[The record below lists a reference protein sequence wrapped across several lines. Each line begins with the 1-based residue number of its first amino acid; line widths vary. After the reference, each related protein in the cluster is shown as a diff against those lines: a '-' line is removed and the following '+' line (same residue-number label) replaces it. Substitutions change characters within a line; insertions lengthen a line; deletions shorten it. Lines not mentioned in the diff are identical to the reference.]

1 MTIRNVSPDNAW
13 YESHSIHYPSWH
25 WNADNVNQ
33 HHDLAMMVICHH
45 NKQHHLLLLTKLLK
59 SVLIDLIRNKYTNY
73 LLNTYLPKQVE
84 YTFNTLI
91 YNQVCILLFLY
102 FIHNERLVEL
112 CGIEPQTSCVQG
124 RRSPSW
130 AIAPILDFFFRLSVF
145 FSLEFLLILRC
156 KHENFSNPGK
166 SLWSIIFYASSV
178 LTTSRRILVGL
189 GGLEPPTSPLSGV
202 RSNHLSY
209 RPNLIHRSK
218 QHC

>member
-1 MTIRNVSPDNAW
+1 
-13 YESHSIHYPSWH
+13 
-25 WNADNVNQ
+25 
-33 HHDLAMMVICHH
+33 MVICHH

-124 RRSPSW
+124 RRSPS
-130 AIAPILDFFFRLSVF
+130 
-145 FSLEFLLILRC
+145 
-156 KHENFSNPGK
+156 
-166 SLWSIIFYASSV
+166 
-178 LTTSRRILVGL
+178 
-189 GGLEPPTSPLSGV
+189 
-202 RSNHLSY
+202 
-209 RPNLIHRSK
+209 
-218 QHC
+218 